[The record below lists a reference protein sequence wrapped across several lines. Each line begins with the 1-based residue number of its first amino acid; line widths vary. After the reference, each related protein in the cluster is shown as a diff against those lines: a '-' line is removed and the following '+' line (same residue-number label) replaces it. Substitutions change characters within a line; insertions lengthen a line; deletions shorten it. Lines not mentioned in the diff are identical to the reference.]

1 MEVVEVVEVVVEAP
15 DTSSSPLVVSSER
28 EGQRAVEIS
37 EDFVVCSCDRPGCYV
52 EFAVPIAGSSRRF
65 CSVACRL
72 ALRRV
77 LDRESRYRQRRRR
90 GLFRPVAPRCHS
102 PDTS

>member
-1 MEVVEVVEVVVEAP
+1 VVFHVQHEH
-15 DTSSSPLVVSSER
+15 SS
-28 EGQRAVEIS
+28 Q
-37 EDFVVCSCDRPGCYV
+37 
-52 EFAVPIAGSSRRF
+52 RF

-77 LDRESRYRQRRRR
+77 LDREARYRQRRRR
-90 GLFRPVAPRCHS
+90 WRRQRLNRRNRP